1 MGRASISSK
10 NPTGSLLALWQSIG
24 VVALT
29 GVLSVIYSLAARDVS
44 GGFSIG
50 VYMVAAQAAV
60 LTTSFFKWQQAL
72 SDCFFFFCVLW
83 SSLVLKL
90 EDSSKAQQSKVP
102 ARMMPQ
108 MKVAPVARLELEKK
122 ALGNQIK
129 EYA

>member
-29 GVLSVIYSLAARDVS
+29 GVLSVIYSLAARDVL

-50 VYMVAAQAAV
+50 AYMVAAQA
-60 LTTSFFKWQQAL
+60 AL